1 MSNSRRDFITA
12 AGVGASFGIFG
23 LSPAVAFPT
32 GSASMRRRV
41 VGGSPYPT
49 FSRAVEFDRVMFVA
63 GVLGQ
68 KPGTR
73 DLVSPDFEPQARQV
87 MENLKASVEAAGSSM
102 SAVLKCTCFLTDAA
116 DFAAFNKV
124 YLDYF
129 PKDPPART
137 TVIVK
142 ALVVENAKV
151 EVDCVTCLDDRLI
164 PE

>member
-1 MSNSRRDFITA
+1 MTA

-23 LSPAVAFPT
+23 LSPTAALPAIP
-32 GSASMRRRV
+32 ASVRRRV
-41 VGGSPYPT
+41 IGGSPYPT
-49 FSRAVEFDRVMFVA
+49 FSRAVEFNRIIFVA

-73 DLVSPDFEPQARQV
+73 DLVSNEFEPQARQV
-87 MENLKASVEAAGSSM
+87 LENLKASVEAAGSSM
-102 SAVLKCTCFLTDAA
+102 DAVLKCTCFLTDAA
-116 DFAAFNKV
+116 DFAVFNKV
-124 YLDYF
+124 YLEYF
-129 PKDPPART
+129 PKDPPARS

-142 ALVVENAKV
+142 ALVVEGAKV

>member
-1 MSNSRRDFITA
+1 MNGSRRNFLTTA
-12 AGVGASFGIFG
+12 AAGTSFGIFG
-23 LSPAVAFPT
+23 GSAAVAE
-32 GSASMRRRV
+32 SAKMLTPRRRV

-49 FSRAVEFDRVMFVA
+49 FSRAVEFDRVIFVA

-87 MENLKASVEAAGSSM
+87 LENLKASVLAAGSSIE
-102 SAVLKCTCFLTDAA
+102 SVLKCTCFLTDEN
-116 DFAAFNKV
+116 DFATFNKV
-124 YLDYF
+124 YLEFF
-129 PKDPPART
+129 PKEPPARS

-142 ALVVENAKV
+142 ALVVAGAKV
-151 EVDCVTCLDDRLI
+151 EVDCVTCLDERLI